1 MANTKEA
8 EIIRIDA
15 FSLNSQTNQ
24 SYYSFL
30 IPLYPYKIILNVGVG
45 YILMFLGGIP
55 KNKKA

>member
-45 YILMFLGGIP
+45 YILMFLDP
-55 KNKKA
+55 

>member
-15 FSLNSQTNQ
+15 FSLNPQTNQ

-45 YILMFLGGIP
+45 YILMFLDP
-55 KNKKA
+55 